1 MDEGVGRTLRETRTR
16 RKIDLADVEAAT
28 KIRGRY
34 LRAIENEEWDL
45 LPGETYARAFIRAY
59 ADHLGL
65 DGERLAEEQ
74 RRDRGVIR
82 PGERLPKADPVRLKP
97 ARRRSRQLPR
107 VSPQL
112 LAVIV
117 SVALIAVLV
126 AVGLSSGGDG
136 SSESGGAA
144 GARQQRSGSQD
155 GKGGDGSA
163 ETAVEKQPSGHVVT
177 LTANAEVWVCLIDA
191 SGEPLIDGQILS
203 PGASEGPYRSG
214 SFTVSFGNGLVTM
227 MVDGQQASIPETA
240 SPIGYEIDAGELRQ
254 LSEGERP
261 TCT

>member
-1 MDEGVGRTLRETRTR
+1 MEEGVGRTLRETRTR

-74 RRDRGVIR
+74 RRDRGVMR
-82 PGERLPKADPVRLKP
+82 PGERLPKVDPVRLKP

-107 VSPQL
+107 VSPRL

-117 SVALIAVLV
+117 SMALVAVLV

-136 SSESGGAA
+136 SSGPGGAGAPRQAGQRDGGKSGGAESSP
-144 GARQQRSGSQD
+144 QQ
-155 GKGGDGSA
+155 
-163 ETAVEKQPSGHVVT
+163 QPSGHVVT

-191 SGEPLIDGQILS
+191 TGEPLIDGQILS
-203 PGASEGPYRSG
+203 AGASEGPYRSG
-214 SFTVSFGNGLVTM
+214 SFTVSFGNGEVTM
-227 MVDGQQASIPETA
+227 MVDGQQASIPETS
-240 SPIGYEIDAGELRQ
+240 SPVGYEIDAGEPRQ

>member
-59 ADHLGL
+59 ASHLGL

-74 RRDRGVIR
+74 RRDRGAAR
-82 PGERLPKADPVRLKP
+82 PGERLPRMEPVRPKP
-97 ARRRSRQLPR
+97 VRRRRRSRPGVPPR
-107 VSPQL
+107 L
-112 LAVIV
+112 LAAVV
-117 SVALIAVLV
+117 SAALVVVLV
-126 AVGLSSGGDG
+126 VVGLSSGGDDG
-136 SSESGGAA
+136 SPGPAGGKSRGSDRGSA
-144 GARQQRSGSQD
+144 GATPVGRKD
-155 GKGGDGSA
+155 APSA
-163 ETAVEKQPSGHVVT
+163 RRSGHVVT
-177 LTANAEVWVCLIDA
+177 LTADAEVWVCLLDA
-191 SGEPLIDGQILS
+191 SGEPLIDGQILP

-214 SFTVSFGNGLVTM
+214 SFTVSFGNGEVTM
-227 MVDGQQASIPETA
+227 TVDGQQASIPETS
-240 SPIGYEIDAGELRQ
+240 SPVGYSIGAGELRR

>member
-74 RRDRGVIR
+74 RRGRGVLR
-82 PGERLPKADPVRLKP
+82 PGDRLPKVDPVRLKP
-97 ARRRSRQLPR
+97 ARRRPRQLPR
-107 VSPQL
+107 ISPQL
-112 LAVIV
+112 LAVVV
-117 SVALIAVLV
+117 SAALIAILV
-126 AVGLSSGGDG
+126 VVGLSSGGEG
-136 SSESGGAA
+136 SSESGGTV
-144 GARQQRSGSQD
+144 GSRQQHAAQ
-155 GKGGDGSA
+155 GDGDKA
-163 ETAVEKQPSGHVVT
+163 GGANPAPPEQPSGHVVT
-177 LTANAEVWVCLIDA
+177 LTANAEVWVCLVDA
-191 SGEPLIDGQILS
+191 EGEQLIDGQILS
-203 PGASEGPYRSG
+203 AGASEGPYRSG
-214 SFTVSFGNGLVTM
+214 SFTVSFGNGEVTM

-240 SPIGYEIDAGELRQ
+240 SPVGFEIDAGELRQ